1 LLLHGK
7 NREADTGGICGDG
20 KIAAG
25 DIQRA
30 NDATLLGTT
39 MIETKD
45 SILFARPDGKLVLFL
60 RGYVRGRVCYTRAIC
75 GERVQCQVCGVS
87 VRVVAESRTPF
98 RFICLDCEDR
108 ELAERASCAGNA

>member
-1 LLLHGK
+1 
-7 NREADTGGICGDG
+7 
-20 KIAAG
+20 
-25 DIQRA
+25 
-30 NDATLLGTT
+30 

-60 RGYVRGRVCYTRAIC
+60 RGYVRGRVCYTRAIS